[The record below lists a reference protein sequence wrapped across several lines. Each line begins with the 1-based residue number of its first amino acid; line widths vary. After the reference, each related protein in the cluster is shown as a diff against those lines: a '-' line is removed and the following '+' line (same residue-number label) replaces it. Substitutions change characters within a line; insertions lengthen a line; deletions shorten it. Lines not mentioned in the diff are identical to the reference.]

1 MRVAFQH
8 FLDGRRFLPVVG
20 VACLE
25 RPEYLVNGVLNK
37 RRLHHPLLLVSR
49 LGEEK
54 KIIYVDVN

>member
-1 MRVAFQH
+1 M
-8 FLDGRRFLPVVG
+8 VG

-37 RRLHHPLLLVSR
+37 RRLHHPLLLVPR